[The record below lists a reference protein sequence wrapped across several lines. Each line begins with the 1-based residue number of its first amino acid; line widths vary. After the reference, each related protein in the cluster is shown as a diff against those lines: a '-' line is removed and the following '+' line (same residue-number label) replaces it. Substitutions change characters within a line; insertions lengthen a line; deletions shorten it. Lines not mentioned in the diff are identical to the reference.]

1 MKKTAILFLSVCFL
15 FVSPALAL
23 NKALST
29 KAKVHEGAE
38 YVPGEL
44 LVKYKSSVRAAAANF
59 YRDTW
64 GIFTVKTFNF
74 IGVHHVK
81 LPGDINVEQALDI
94 YAKDPDVEYA
104 EPNYIVHAT
113 ATTPD
118 DLVSNLWGLHNTGQN
133 VNGTVGTS
141 DCDIDAPEAWDL
153 CTGHSSVIVAV
164 IDSGVDYN
172 HPDLAANIWSN
183 PGETPGNSTDDDGN
197 GYVDDVRGW
206 DWVDGDNDPMDYSD
220 HGTHCAGTIAAV
232 GNNST
237 GITGVCWKAKI
248 MPLRFLDTLGSGSTS
263 DAISAIL
270 YANQMGAHV
279 ISNSWGGTGESAS
292 LKDAIDASSA
302 VVVCAAGNNGTDNDG
317 GTHHYPSDYT
327 SSNIISVAATDQN
340 DGLAS
345 FSNWGATSV
354 DVGAPGVNIY
364 SGSPARQTV
373 WSDNFD
379 DGALSPWTT
388 GGSSGGPFGLN
399 SSIYYSSSYS
409 LADSPSGNYANNDNH
424 YAQVTALSSFSSYVG
439 TKLEY
444 YFRGISESGYDA
456 LHVETSHD
464 NSNWTTHY
472 SWNGT
477 TSGSWINYYPA
488 DTKAHEGNSN
498 LYVRY
503 RFTSDGDTVYDGWY
517 VDDVKVTAW
526 SSNTADSGYQ
536 FMNGTSMAAPHV
548 AGLAALIKA
557 YNRTLTNLQ
566 IKSAIESNVDSVGSL
581 SGKVTTGGRINA
593 YNCLN
598 NIEPGPRYPGG
609 AINLLL
615 LGD

>member
-1 MKKTAILFLSVCFL
+1 MKKIAILFLSVCFL

-23 NKALST
+23 DKVLST
-29 KAKVHEGAE
+29 KAKVQEGAE

-44 LVKYKSSVRAAAANF
+44 LVKYKPSVRAAAAKF
-59 YRDTW
+59 YQDTL
-64 GIFTVKTFNF
+64 GISTVKTFDF

-81 LPGDINVEQALDI
+81 LPGDMSVEQALLI
-94 YAKDPDVEYA
+94 YKNDPDVEYA

-118 DLVSNLWGLHNTGQN
+118 DLVSNLWGLHNTGQT
-133 VNGTVGTS
+133 VNSTAGTN
-141 DCDIDAPEAWDL
+141 DCDIDAPEAWDFT
-153 CTGHSSVIVAV
+153 TGYSGVIVAV

-183 PGETPGNSTDDDGN
+183 PGETPGNSTDDDSN

-206 DWVDGDNDPMDYSD
+206 DWVDGDNDPMDYND

-248 MPLRFLDTLGSGSTS
+248 MPLRFLNTLGSGLTS
-263 DAISAIL
+263 DAISAIQ

-279 ISNSWGGTGESAS
+279 ISNSWGSYTYTQAV
-292 LKDAIDASSA
+292 KDAIDASSA
-302 VVVCAAGNNGTDNDG
+302 VVVCAAGNDTNDNDG

-345 FSNWGATSV
+345 FSNYGATSV

-379 DGALSPWTT
+379 DGGLSPWTT
-388 GGSSGGPFGLN
+388 GGSSGGPFGLTT
-399 SSIYYSSSYS
+399 SKSYSASYS
-409 LADSPSGNYANNDNH
+409 LADSPSGNYANSDDH
-424 YAQVTALSSFSSYVG
+424 YAQVLATGSFSSYVG

-444 YFRGISESGYDA
+444 YINGISESNYDFLYVYTSTDGSTWTQHYQ
-456 LHVETSHD
+456 LHGTS
-464 NSNWTTHY
+464 SGNWY
-472 SWNGT
+472 
-477 TSGSWINYYPA
+477 NYWPA

-503 RFTSDGDTVYDGWY
+503 RFTSDGTNVYDGWY
-517 VDDVKVTAW
+517 VDESRPGHQTLLTRAT
-526 SSNTADSGYQ
+526 SS
-536 FMNGTSMAAPHV
+536 
-548 AGLAALIKA
+548 
-557 YNRTLTNLQ
+557 
-566 IKSAIESNVDSVGSL
+566 
-581 SGKVTTGGRINA
+581 
-593 YNCLN
+593 
-598 NIEPGPRYPGG
+598 
-609 AINLLL
+609 
-615 LGD
+615 

>member
-1 MKKTAILFLSVCFL
+1 MKKIAILFLSACFL
-15 FVSPALAL
+15 VVSPALAL
-23 NKALST
+23 DKALST

-44 LVKYKSSVRAAAANF
+44 LVKYKSSVRAAAAKF
-59 YRDTW
+59 YQDTL
-64 GIFTVKTFNF
+64 GISTVKTFNF

-81 LPGDINVEQALDI
+81 LPQNINVEQALNI
-94 YAKDPDVEYA
+94 YANDPDVEYA

-118 DLVSNLWGLHNTGQN
+118 DLVSNLWGLHNTGQT
-133 VNGTVGTS
+133 VNGTAGTN
-141 DCDIDAPEAWDL
+141 DCDIDAPEAWDI
-153 CTGHSSVIVAV
+153 CTGSSRVIVAV

-172 HPDLAANIWSN
+172 HPDLAGNIWSN
-183 PGETPGNSTDDDGN
+183 PGESLTGTDSDGN

-248 MPLRFLDTLGSGSTS
+248 MPLRSLDTLGSGPTAN
-263 DAISAIL
+263 AISAIQ

-279 ISNSWGGTGESAS
+279 ISNSWGGAGYTQA

-302 VVVCAAGNNGTDNDG
+302 VVVCAAGNDGTDNDG
-317 GTHHYPSDYT
+317 AGGHCYPSDYT

-364 SGSPARQTV
+364 SGSPARQTI

-379 DGALSPWTT
+379 DGTLSPWTT
-388 GGSSGGPFGLN
+388 GGASGGPFGLN
-399 SSIYYSSSYS
+399 SSIYYSSSHS
-409 LADSPSGNYANNDNH
+409 LADSPSGNYANNDDH
-424 YAQVTALSSFSSYVG
+424 YAQVTASSSFSGYKG

-444 YFRGISESGYDA
+444 YFRGISELGYDA

-472 SWNGT
+472 SWNGST
-477 TSGSWINYYPA
+477 GGSWYPYYPA

-503 RFTSDGDTVYDGWY
+503 RFTSDVSNVYDGWY

-566 IKSAIESNVDSVGSL
+566 LKSAIEDNVDTVASL

-593 YNCLN
+593 YNSLN
-598 NIEPGPRYPGG
+598 NIAPGPCYPT

>member
-1 MKKTAILFLSVCFL
+1 MKKISILFLSACLL
-15 FVSPALAL
+15 FVSPVLAL
-23 NKALST
+23 DKALNT
-29 KAKVHEGAE
+29 NAKVQVGAE

-44 LVKYKSSVRAAAANF
+44 LIKYKPSVRATAANF
-59 YRDTW
+59 YRDTL
-64 GIFTVKTFNF
+64 GISTVRTFNF
-74 IGVHHVK
+74 IGVSHVK
-81 LPGDINVEQALDI
+81 LPGDMSVEEALAI

-118 DLVSNLWGLHNTGQN
+118 DLDTNLWGLHNTGQP
-133 VNGTVGTS
+133 VNGTSGTN

-183 PGETPGNSTDDDGN
+183 NGETLNGSDDDGN
-197 GYVDDVRGW
+197 GYIDDVRGW
-206 DWVDGDNDPMDYSD
+206 DWVDGDNDPMDYCD

-237 GITGVCWKAKI
+237 GMTGVCWKAKI
-248 MPLRFLDTLGSGSTS
+248 MPLRFLDTLGSGSTAN
-263 DAISAIL
+263 AISAIL

-279 ISNSWGGTGESAS
+279 ISNSWGGGSFSTP

-302 VVVCAAGNNGTDNDG
+302 VVVCAAGNDGTDNDG

-327 SSNIISVAATDQN
+327 SSNIISVAATDQD

-345 FSNWGATSV
+345 FSNWGSTSV

-364 SGSPARQTV
+364 SASPARQTV
-373 WSDNFD
+373 WIDNFD
-379 DGALSPWTT
+379 DGSLNPWTT
-388 GGSSGGPFGLN
+388 GGSSGGPFGLT

-409 LADSPSGNYANNDNH
+409 LTDSPSGDYANNDDH
-424 YAQVTALSSFSSYVG
+424 YAQATASSSFSSYVG

-464 NSNWTTHY
+464 NSNWTIHY

-477 TSGSWINYYPA
+477 TGGSWFGYYPA
-488 DTKAHEGNSN
+488 DTKAHEGNNN

-503 RFTSDGDTVYDGWY
+503 RFTSDVSNVYDGWY
-517 VDDVKVTAW
+517 IDDVKITAW

-557 YNRTLTNLQ
+557 YNKTLTNLQ
-566 IKSAIESNVDSVGSL
+566 IKSAIEDNVDSVASL
-581 SGKVTTGGRINA
+581 SGKATTGGRINA
-593 YNCLN
+593 YNSLN
-598 NIEPGPRYPGG
+598 NIAPGPRYPG

-615 LGD
+615 LGN